1 MLTQKWIELFGQ
13 VSLLAGLDDDIHV
26 QNCTVVSPI
35 PDKYEL
41 AVFSAA
47 PLARRIWTMCEAAQ
61 SNNLSIHETVSEMLS
76 DERKPLV
83 LRLGFDALNTDE
95 SRVLRKQPHAPFLHL
110 APQILL
116 VLGGLIKMPE
126 YLSHLEQIPSTATLV
141 FDKSTLGQISVGM
154 VPNINILPT
163 GETNGS

>member
-1 MLTQKWIELFGQ
+1 MDTHWIELFGKL
-13 VSLLAGLDDDIHV
+13 SLLVGSEDAIHV
-26 QNCTVVSPI
+26 QDKSILTPV

-47 PLARRIWTMCEAAQ
+47 PIARRIWTMCEAAQ
-61 SNNLSIHETVSEMLS
+61 SNNLPIVSTVSEMLA
-76 DERKPLV
+76 DESRPLV
-83 LRLGFDALNTDE
+83 LRLGFDDLTPAE
-95 SRVLRKQPHAPFLHL
+95 HKVLSKQPHAPFLHL

-116 VLGGLIKMPE
+116 VLGGLIQMPE

-141 FDKSTLGQISVGM
+141 FDKSTLGQIAVGM

-163 GETNGS
+163 GGANHVI